1 MKRLLLLISVLAST
15 LFIFYSEGWAQTSA
29 SNEFDE
35 FTLEEIVVT
44 AEKREQDIQK
54 TASSVLVVDGIS
66 MMELS
71 KINVNEILD
80 NIPNLT
86 LVGGGTMQNQIVIR
100 GVSPIN
106 TDPGRSEAASTAVY
120 TDGVYGGMGS
130 QVDLDHVEIMRGPQ
144 GTLYGR
150 SAAGGVVAFHTKDPV
165 IGEFNGLVTGQIGTA
180 DLINS
185 QAVINIPLGEKI
197 AFRVANHYYER
208 GSYYSQAGGWSRNI
222 YTRMKARYQPIDQLD
237 TTLTFTHSISDNEN
251 EGNQPQMSSPT
262 TFNYVG
268 RDTEVR
274 RSVTAKRIQVA
285 LDAKYDFGPA
295 ILNYISA
302 IQRPYDVK
310 MGPGMTF
317 VHPASIMTTYG
328 IRATDETW
336 NHELRLNSDS
346 EGRLSWIVGTNY
358 YSWDYES
365 ISTWVLD
372 EQYLPGNVVDP
383 DPNTLNV
390 IAFKDYDYT
399 IHKQYGA
406 FTENTYELRDDLR
419 VTGGLRYD
427 RTEVIQTMS
436 RTENTNQNANGSR
449 VTPYIWDYMSL
460 DNNKVTFRHF
470 TFKARMDYDLA
481 PDKMIYAGVSD
492 AYMPGQTSIARVTE
506 PDPDTGEMV
515 SRFVVSLIDQMQL
528 ISYEVGSKNRFFEDR
543 LQLNAA
549 AFYNDYEGYSQ
560 SIMLFTGGGPPQFIR
575 VKMPVGIYGFELDT
589 ELLVT
594 PKDKLSFSIGY
605 TSSRIKE
612 FPYVEGLGDSRQYFT
627 QEKVH
632 GVIPLEGNCTYQHT
646 ANFDNGSVLL
656 SNFKIEFQDG
666 YYTMRVSPEE
676 AAMGNLP
683 YSWQRSFWL
692 GDIGAT
698 WTSPTGMFSLSGNV
712 QNIMDYEYKHRIV
725 LGRMD
730 VESNQAWPGLPR
742 TYSLI
747 LSFRF

>member
-1 MKRLLLLISVLAST
+1 MKVVLSLISLLVST
-15 LFIFYSEGWAQTSA
+15 LTIIYSEAWAQTPS
-29 SNEFDE
+29 SDEVDE
-35 FTLEEIVVT
+35 FTLEEIIVT
-44 AEKREQDIQK
+44 SEKREQEIQK
-54 TASSVLVVDGIS
+54 IPTSVFVLDGIS
-66 MMELS
+66 MMDLS

-80 NIPNLT
+80 NIPNLS

-130 QVDLDHVEIMRGPQ
+130 QMDLDHVEIMRGPQ

-150 SAAGGVVAFHTKDPV
+150 SAAGGVVAFHTKDP
-165 IGEFNGLVTGQIGTA
+165 IMGELSGLVTAQVGTA
-180 DLINS
+180 DLKNS
-185 QAVINIPLGEKI
+185 QAVINIPLGEKM

-208 GSYYSQAGGWSRNI
+208 GSYYSQAGGWIRND
-222 YTRMKARYQPIDQLD
+222 YTRIKARYQPIDQLD
-237 TTLTFTHSISDNEN
+237 TTLTLTHSISDSSN

-268 RDTEVR
+268 RETEVR

-285 LDAKYDFGPA
+285 LDAKYDFGGA

-328 IRATDETW
+328 IRATDKTW

-346 EGRLSWIVGTNY
+346 DGKLSWIIGTNY

-372 EQYLPGNVVDP
+372 KQYLPGNVVDP

-390 IAFKDYDYT
+390 IAFEDYDYT
-399 IHKQYGA
+399 IHRQYGA

-427 RTEVIQTMS
+427 RTDVIQTLR
-436 RTENTNQNANGSR
+436 RTENINQNANGSR

-470 TFKARMDYDLA
+470 TFKARMDYDLT

-506 PDPDTGEMV
+506 PDPVTGEMT

-528 ISYEVGSKNRFFEDR
+528 ISYEVGSKNRFFDDR

-560 SIMLFTGGGPPQFIR
+560 EINISTQPGPPQFVR
-575 VKMPVGIYGFELDT
+575 VNLPVGIYGFELDT

-594 PKDKLSFSIGY
+594 PKDRLSFSIGY
-605 TSSRIKE
+605 VNSKIKE
-612 FPYVEGLGDSRQYFT
+612 FPYVEGLGYSRQYFT
-627 QEKVH
+627 QEKLH
-632 GVIPLEGNCTYQHT
+632 GVIPLEGNLTYQRT
-646 ANFDNGSVLL
+646 FTFSNGSVLL
-656 SNFKIEFQDG
+656 SHLKVEFQDG
-666 YYTMRVSPEE
+666 YYTMRVSPQE
-676 AAMGNLP
+676 AAIGNLP
-683 YSWQRSFWL
+683 YSWQRSLWL

-712 QNIMDYEYKHRIV
+712 QNIMDLEYKHRIV
-725 LGRMD
+725 LGQMD
-730 VESNQAWPGLPR
+730 VESNQVWPGLPR

-747 LSFRF
+747 LGIRF